1 VQKRESRYGRNIN
14 LVRVAGGLE
23 REGKSGISLCG
34 GFSAAAAAAAAAA
47 ADGCK
52 VTCEAGRRQMGDVLD
67 IRYKD

>member
-23 REGKSGISLCG
+23 REGKSGISLLG
-34 GFSAAAAAAAAAA
+34 GFSAAAA

-52 VTCEAGRRQMGDVLD
+52 VTCEAGRRQMDDVLD

>member
-34 GFSAAAAAAAAAA
+34 GFSAAAAAAA
-47 ADGCK
+47 DGCK